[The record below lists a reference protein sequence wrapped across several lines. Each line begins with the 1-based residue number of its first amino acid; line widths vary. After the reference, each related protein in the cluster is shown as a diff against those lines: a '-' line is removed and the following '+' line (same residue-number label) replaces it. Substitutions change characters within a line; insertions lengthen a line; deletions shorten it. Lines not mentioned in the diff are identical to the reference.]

1 MTERKDYSDII
12 NMERPE
18 PIRPKMDLGNRAKL
32 FSSFDALRGFDLALL
47 TKQVERELTT
57 RIALMDDA
65 QELLNRKLRMVRPG
79 DQVTVTYFQLAK
91 VIGGQEVGAY
101 VTESGEV
108 EEVDPETGTL
118 FLDHASILIPDIVRI
133 GNRKDGEL
141 YAAPA

>member
-32 FSSFDALRGFDLALL
+32 FSSFDALRGFDLAL
-47 TKQVERELTT
+47 
-57 RIALMDDA
+57 LMDDA

-141 YAAPA
+141 YADPA